1 MPAEPSAET
10 SLDTFEPPL
19 EPAPSPPVEIE
30 PPATVTPER
39 GFAARVPPP
48 EPERPRPTVRRAIFF
63 DVENSSRAEH
73 VDRVL
78 THLGLRE
85 RDRGTRLLAIGN
97 WAVVGQ
103 ETARLLA
110 GSGAE
115 LIHSAPAFGVKDWTD
130 LRIAVAA
137 GMWLGDARPGDV
149 LEIITDDQA
158 FDAVGDVAVG
168 RGIRFHR
175 LSYRGLVAAGRI
187 EVAASARRRRSRRG
201 RRRRQ

>member
-1 MPAEPSAET
+1 M
-10 SLDTFEPPL
+10 
-19 EPAPSPPVEIE
+19 
-30 PPATVTPER
+30 
-39 GFAARVPPP
+39 
-48 EPERPRPTVRRAIFF
+48 RAVIF

-78 THLGLRE
+78 RHLGLRE

-137 GMWLGDARPGDV
+137 GMWIGDARPGDV

-158 FDAVGDVAVG
+158 FDAVGAVPVG
-168 RGIRFHR
+168 LRVTFHR
-175 LSYRGLVAAGRI
+175 LSYRGLVAARQI
-187 EVAASARRRRSRRG
+187 EAAAPARRRRSRRG
-201 RRRRQ
+201 GRR